1 MTDDTD
7 QQLDSMRKKP
17 RQPRAWRTVATI
29 FEATVQ
35 ILARHG
41 EGGLTT
47 NRVAER
53 AGVSIG
59 TLYQYF
65 PGMDAIILAMI
76 DWRRRQI
83 VADLEKMLA
92 AAGASN
98 DDPAVHTRLYI
109 RTLVQAFGIPAPGT
123 GPLLRRAWLL
133 DHTPECIAMMQDTV
147 ALTHAA
153 LVQRAHPDYPPPSPA
168 DLFVATRGV
177 MGAIRAAVLEG
188 SDLPGTQA
196 FEDALTTITLALTRR
211 PTGSRHESRHG
222 DAVGGGESGPT

>member
-1 MTDDTD
+1 MTDAIE

-17 RQPRAWRTVATI
+17 TQPRAWRTVATI
-29 FEATVQ
+29 FEATAQ
-35 ILARHG
+35 ILNRYG
-41 EGGLTT
+41 EQALTT

-83 VADLEKMLA
+83 VGELEKLLA
-92 AAGASN
+92 AAGASD

-109 RTLVQAFGIPAPGT
+109 RALIEAFGIPAPGLA
-123 GPLLRRAWLL
+123 PLLRKAWLL
-133 DHTPECIAMMQDTV
+133 DHTPECIAMMQETV
-147 ALTHAA
+147 ALTHAS
-153 LVQRAHPDYPPPSPA
+153 LTRRAHPDYPPPSPA
-168 DLFVATRGV
+168 DLFVVTRGV

-196 FEDALTTITLALTRR
+196 FEDALTAMTLAITRR
-211 PTGSRHESRHG
+211 PSAGAGAATSPDAHSGRRSGS
-222 DAVGGGESGPT
+222 